1 VTYRVF
7 LSLFALLFGL
17 LSAAPGQAQ
26 LAEPGASAWVE
37 KSHSRMRLVSAV
49 AGMGDAAVV
58 TLGLEVDLADHW
70 KIYWRSPG
78 DAGYPPEMDWTGSVN
93 LAEAPFEWPVP
104 TRFSVLGIETTGYQG
119 KVILPIAARP
129 EQPGNPL
136 IVNAT
141 VDYLICSEICVPD
154 QGTFA
159 LMIPPGPAN
168 PSAFSQDIAR
178 ARAQVPGMG
187 TSHGIT
193 VDEAVLEPG
202 GMVRV
207 AVTADPPL
215 AAPDLFMESEEGD
228 AFSAPEVR
236 LSEGGRKAVLR
247 AHLEGDRDLMNAG
260 LAALVADGV
269 RGVETP
275 IDTTRLAEAAPPS
288 AAAGAGLLAMLG
300 LALVGGLILNLMP
313 CVLPVL
319 SLKVLGLVGHGGGAP
334 ARARLSFLATS
345 GGIVASF
352 LVLAGAAIVLKSAG
366 AAVGWGIQFQQPL
379 FLLGMVALLTLFA
392 ANLWGLFEIPLPG
405 ALSNLGGRGAGGSLA
420 GSFLTGAFATLLA
433 TPCSAPFLGTAVG
446 FALAGRATD
455 TLAIFLSLGLGM
467 ALPYLAVAAW
477 PRVATRLPRPGAW
490 MVVLRRV
497 MGLALAGTALWLL
510 TVLAAQRGLETA
522 ALVGGAM
529 VLVVGLLAVA
539 RVIAGTGKAVAG
551 IVALMVIG
559 SGVLVAQPDAA
570 ISGKAT
576 TEAHWRP
583 WSTEETAKLVAEG
596 KTVLVDVTADWCVT
610 CLVNKAAVLDRGAVA
625 ELLGGGDVVAL
636 RADWTRPDPA
646 IAAYLASFGRYGIPF
661 NAVYGPKAP
670 QGIALPELL
679 TEGAVLDAVAA
690 AGDTALAEK

>member
-1 VTYRVF
+1 
-7 LSLFALLFGL
+7 
-17 LSAAPGQAQ
+17 
-26 LAEPGASAWVE
+26 
-37 KSHSRMRLVSAV
+37 
-49 AGMGDAAVV
+49 
-58 TLGLEVDLADHW
+58 
-70 KIYWRSPG
+70 
-78 DAGYPPEMDWTGSVN
+78 
-93 LAEAPFEWPVP
+93 
-104 TRFSVLGIETTGYQG
+104 
-119 KVILPIAARP
+119 
-129 EQPGNPL
+129 
-136 IVNAT
+136 
-141 VDYLICSEICVPD
+141 
-154 QGTFA
+154 
-159 LMIPPGPAN
+159 
-168 PSAFSQDIAR
+168 
-178 ARAQVPGMG
+178 
-187 TSHGIT
+187 
-193 VDEAVLEPG
+193 
-202 GMVRV
+202 
-207 AVTADPPL
+207 
-215 AAPDLFMESEEGD
+215 
-228 AFSAPEVR
+228 
-236 LSEGGRKAVLR
+236 
-247 AHLEGDRDLMNAG
+247 
-260 LAALVADGV
+260 
-269 RGVETP
+269 
-275 IDTTRLAEAAPPS
+275 
-288 AAAGAGLLAMLG
+288 
-300 LALVGGLILNLMP
+300 
-313 CVLPVL
+313 
-319 SLKVLGLVGHGGGAP
+319 
-334 ARARLSFLATS
+334 
-345 GGIVASF
+345 
-352 LVLAGAAIVLKSAG
+352 
-366 AAVGWGIQFQQPL
+366 VGWGIQFQQPL

-679 TEGAVLDAVAA
+679 TEGAVLNAVAA